1 MSKILLFVNQKE
13 NLRLL
18 ASYLGEHYEVLIGK
32 SGEDLN
38 RDFDLCILDGPMLER
53 LWEQIETRKQATHS
67 IFLPFLLV
75 THRKDVEMATRFL
88 WKAIDELIITPVH
101 KTELQARVES
111 LLLARRLATIFP
123 QTLVEHAD
131 IGVIV
136 VDRHGIVRYWSPA
149 SERILGWKA
158 NEILGKPYPAVPAA
172 EEAEYRETL
181 RRLFRGERLSNVEV
195 IRQKKDGTTIHLRFS
210 ATPLRDHRGIITHIL
225 SLITDIT
232 EYKQAEELA
241 KRRFRNL
248 QALRQ
253 IDTAITSGFD
263 ITKMLDTVLRHV
275 VSELHVDAAD
285 ILLLN
290 PQTGFLEFAAG
301 RGFQSEILQHTR
313 LSPGEGF
320 AGQVLRSR
328 EIIHVQDIAKSD
340 NVSLNRAFHF
350 SREDFVTYIGVPLIV
365 KDEAIGVLEI
375 FHRSVL
381 DVNNEWLTLLET
393 LAGQAAIAV
402 NDARLYQDL
411 QRAHANLAL
420 AYDETLEGWAA
431 ALDLRD
437 KETEGHT
444 RRVVELT
451 LRLARAA
458 GLSDEELIHIRRGA
472 ILHDIGKI
480 GVPDSILLK
489 PGPLTEE
496 EWAIMRQHPQFA
508 YNMLSPIEYLRPALD
523 IPYCHHEKWD
533 GSGYPR
539 GLKGE
544 QIPLAARLFA
554 VVDVWDAL
562 RSDRPYRPAW
572 PEEQAIEY
580 IRSQAGK
587 YFDPQVVELFLK
599 MLEEGL

>member
-1 MSKILLFVNQKE
+1 MSRILLLINQKE

-32 SGEDLN
+32 SDEDLN

-53 LWEQIETRKQATHS
+53 LWEQIETRKQAMHS

-75 THRKDVEMATRFL
+75 THRSDVEMATRFL

-101 KTELQARVES
+101 KIELQARVES
-111 LLLARRLATIFP
+111 LLIARRLATTFP

-131 IGVIV
+131 IGIII
-136 VDRHGIVRYWSPA
+136 VDRQGIVRYWSPA
-149 SERILGWKA
+149 CERILGWRA
-158 NEILGKPYPAVPAA
+158 NEILGKPYPAVPTT
-172 EEAEYRETL
+172 EEAEYREIL

-210 ATPLRDHRGIITHIL
+210 ATPLRDHRGIITHVL
-225 SLITDIT
+225 SLFKDITD
-232 EYKQAEELA
+232 YKQAEELA
-241 KRRFRNL
+241 ERRFSNI

-253 IDTAITSGFD
+253 IDTAIISGFD
-263 ITKMLDTVLRHV
+263 ITNMLDIVLRHV

-301 RGFQSEILQHTR
+301 HGFQSEILQHTR

-320 AGQVLRSR
+320 AGQVLHSR
-328 EIIHVQDIAKSD
+328 KIIHVQDITKSD
-340 NVSLNRAFHF
+340 NVSLSHALRFAH
-350 SREDFVTYIGVPLIV
+350 EEFVAYVGAPLII
-365 KDEAIGVLEI
+365 KDKAIGVLEI

-381 DVNNEWLTLLET
+381 DVNDEWLTLLET
-393 LAGQAAIAV
+393 LAGQASIAV
-402 NDARLYQDL
+402 NDAWLYQDL
-411 QRAHANLAL
+411 QHAHANLAL
-420 AYDETLEGWAA
+420 AYEETLEGWAT

-437 KETEGHT
+437 RETEGHT
-444 RRVVELT
+444 RRVAELT
-451 LRLARAA
+451 LRLAQAA

-508 YNMLSPIEYLRPALD
+508 YNMLSRIEYLRPALD

-572 PEEQAIEY
+572 PEKQVIEY

-587 YFDPQVVELFLK
+587 YFDPQVVKLFLK
-599 MLEEGL
+599 ILEEGL